1 MRRVWLSLPKKRGG
15 CGFFWVEKWAEACFV
30 EKPHPPQNLHVFI
43 FLRRVWLRGGCGSTF
58 FEDFRPFFCP
68 KNAEGVPAFLQVRG
82 LLPKK
87 RGGCGFFWAERFRRS
102 RGKFAHFYYIL
113 LN

>member
-1 MRRVWLSLPKKRGG
+1 MGRSLFCRKATPSAKPSCVYFFAEGVASRRVWLD
-15 CGFFWVEKWAEACFV
+15 V
-30 EKPHPPQNLHVFI
+30 
-43 FLRRVWLRGGCGSTF
+43 

-68 KNAEGVPAFLQVRG
+68 KNAEGVPAFLQVRV

>member
-1 MRRVWLSLPKKRGG
+1 MRRVWFSLPKKRGG

-43 FLRRVWLRGGCGSTF
+43 FCGGCGY
-58 FEDFRPFFCP
+58 
-68 KNAEGVPAFLQVRG
+68 AEGVPAFLQVRV

>member
-43 FLRRVWLRGGCGSTF
+43 FCGGCGFAEGVARRFLKIFAHFSAQKTRRVCQRF
-58 FEDFRPFFCP
+58 CRSEGYCP
-68 KNAEGVPAFLQVRG
+68 KNAEGVAFFGRNVFAGQGVN
-82 LLPKK
+82 LPI
-87 RGGCGFFWAERFRRS
+87 FTI
-102 RGKFAHFYYIL
+102 YY
-113 LN
+113 

>member
-1 MRRVWLSLPKKRGG
+1 MGRSLFCRKATPS
-15 CGFFWVEKWAEACFV
+15 A
-30 EKPHPPQNLHVFI
+30 KPSCVY

-68 KNAEGVPAFLQVRG
+68 KNAEGVAAFLQVRV